1 MQRTSDSI
9 ASLAAAL
16 AKAQIELAN
25 PEKSLV
31 GTIEPATG
39 EGSARLFRYASLSS
53 GLEIV
58 RKTLGQHEIATVQ
71 TTAIDQTA
79 GIVNLTTLLAHASGE
94 WIASDWPVCAIAET
108 ATPHRMGAALT
119 YARRYALFTLV
130 GIAGEDDLDAP
141 DLISPAPTR
150 DRSSGAE
157 GASGHASSHGRGA
170 GNGHGSG
177 RFDARSPNLAA
188 RTPLPRQG
196 KADNRVNQARAAM
209 HSAVLLSFVAS
220 GQLRD
225 RMLGELN
232 AIGSEDEAAKW
243 AHRRLPDKNK
253 LNAIDAKHIEETF
266 RVKLKAFAIHH
277 AEGRPAS
284 ELGSEAAPAVEPI
297 EPVTETDAPEPK
309 QKPRGK
315 SVDKSVLSHP
325 EPRRVRDRD
334 HVRFVAQQACLICGR
349 KPSDAHHLRFAQ
361 SRALGRKVSDEFTVP
376 LCRGHHREVHR
387 HGDEAAWWSGAGIDP
402 TLSARELWLETHPLP
417 ENKMPSA
424 AKDPNRGGLGPNIVG
439 DNPNSP

>member
-25 PEKSLV
+25 PEKSLI
-31 GTIEPATG
+31 GAIEPAAG
-39 EGSARLFRYASLSS
+39 EGGQRLFRYASLSS

-79 GIVNLTTLLAHASGE
+79 GIVNLTTVLAHASGE
-94 WIASDWPVCAIAET
+94 WIASDWPVCAIADT

-141 DLISPAPTR
+141 DLIGPASPR

-157 GASGHASSHGRGA
+157 GGPGHGRGA

-177 RFDARSPNLAA
+177 RLDGRSPNLAA

-196 KADNRVNQARAAM
+196 KADAGSGGANQARAI
-209 HSAVLLSFVAS
+209 HGAVLLSFVAS

-225 RMLGELN
+225 QMLGELN
-232 AIGSEDEAAKW
+232 DIGSSDEAAKW

-253 LNAIDAKHIEETF
+253 LNGVDAKHIEAVF
-266 RVKLKAFAIHH
+266 RTKLLSFAAHTLRVSPIRNR
-277 AEGRPAS
+277 GR
-284 ELGSEAAPAVEPI
+284 
-297 EPVTETDAPEPK
+297 
-309 QKPRGK
+309 
-315 SVDKSVLSHP
+315 
-325 EPRRVRDRD
+325 
-334 HVRFVAQQACLICGR
+334 
-349 KPSDAHHLRFAQ
+349 
-361 SRALGRKVSDEFTVP
+361 TVP
-376 LCRGHHREVHR
+376 
-387 HGDEAAWWSGAGIDP
+387 
-402 TLSARELWLETHPLP
+402 
-417 ENKMPSA
+417 
-424 AKDPNRGGLGPNIVG
+424 
-439 DNPNSP
+439 